1 MISNV
6 LKFLFF
12 SLSFLFLLYLV
23 WPFEPKS
30 ILDFSPLPQ
39 SAKSTLS
46 GDTIEVP
53 NVSAYFSDNYRGFV
67 SKYYRNQFQYITKLP
82 FPPIVLNHPPE
93 YAFDYIKDQT
103 QSTYLE
109 EYAYPWR
116 GRLFVNGLE
125 PFEEKTKQPRYEGAT
140 KFEAQ
145 GMLYE
150 TKVTLRY
157 YPTPLWARIV
167 VWFGVN
173 IIVVLFFFF
182 VRNLFFNKR

>member
-1 MISNV
+1 MIPKI
-6 LKFLFF
+6 LKFLFLF
-12 SLSFLFLLYLV
+12 SSLLFLVYLF

-30 ILDFSPLPQ
+30 ISDFSPLPQ
-39 SAKSTLS
+39 STKSTLS
-46 GDTIEVP
+46 GDTVEVP
-53 NVSAYFSDNYRGFV
+53 NVSAYFSDNYRSFV
-67 SKYYRNQFQYITKLP
+67 TKYYKNHFQYMTKLP

-109 EYAYPWR
+109 EYVYPWR

-125 PFEEKTKQPRYEGAT
+125 PFDEKTKLPRYEGAV
-140 KFEAQ
+140 KFETE

-157 YPTPLWARIV
+157 YPTPLWARMV

-173 IIVVLFFFF
+173 IVVILLFK
-182 VRNLFFNKR
+182 NLFFKK